1 VRRRTFLR
9 RISAIPATGVLIGS
23 GAFAL
28 NRHAVD
34 AAPAADAWEMLL
46 SGGQVALV
54 RHSEAPGVGEPPNF
68 TFGDCT
74 TQRNLNEAGR
84 AQADRLEV
92 AFRAQGIVVGQ
103 VLSSAWC
110 RCIETATRAFGA
122 AEIWMPLNAFSRDPA
137 TDAAQTAEVRAR
149 VSAWTG
155 PGTLFLVTHQVNITA
170 LTEIFPDTDEV
181 IVVTPAPERA
191 QGLSIAGRLHVP

>member
-1 VRRRTFLR
+1 
-9 RISAIPATGVLIGS
+9 
-23 GAFAL
+23 
-28 NRHAVD
+28 
-34 AAPAADAWEMLL
+34 
-46 SGGQVALV
+46 
-54 RHSEAPGVGEPPNF
+54 VGEPPNF

-84 AQADRLEV
+84 AQADRLG
-92 AFRAQGIVVGQ
+92 APFREHGVLVGQ

-110 RCIETATRAFGA
+110 RCIETATRAFGT
-122 AEIWMPLNAFSRDPA
+122 AEVWTPLNAFSRDPA

-149 VSAWTG
+149 VAAWKG

-170 LTEIFPDTDEV
+170 LTEIFPATDEV

-191 QGLSIAGRLHVP
+191 QGLSIAGRLSIP